1 LGFKLACG
9 TWPYMFPPYEAHP
22 YTLREVVRRLSK
34 LRFDGVELSGFK
46 PHAHPDLYPR
56 KGDRKD
62 LSAMIKAHKLELA
75 GYAADMG
82 GHAIASP
89 YSEVRSAYE
98 NEFEKSLRFCVDM
111 GIDAMRVDTVSG
123 YQGVLGVPYQE
134 AWKRV
139 VTMFKKCSRKA
150 DDAGVQLVWEFE
162 PGFMFNKPSE
172 VVKLVDEVNHPSFKV
187 MVDTCH
193 AHCCGIGLNQT
204 PPLDTVD
211 VPLSKIAAELIERL
225 KRRIGHVH
233 LVDSNNTLNPHNTST
248 HAPFG
253 RGIIDFDAVME
264 TVIGVGYSGWLSLDL
279 CFWPRAWEETEP
291 CKRFLDDLVSRHR

>member
-1 LGFKLACG
+1 LKFELACG
-9 TWPYMFPPYEAHP
+9 TWPYMFPPYDAHP
-22 YTLREVVRRLSK
+22 YTLEEVVGRLSELK
-34 LRFDGVELSGFK
+34 FDGVELSGFK
-46 PHAHPDLYPR
+46 PHAHPDLYPKR
-56 KGDRKD
+56 PDRKD
-62 LSAMIKAHKLELA
+62 LASMIDAHKLGLA

-89 YSEVRSAYE
+89 YPDVRSAYE
-98 NEFEKSLRFCVDM
+98 REFEKSLQFCADM

-123 YQGVLGVPYQE
+123 YQGVPGVSYQE

-139 VTMFKKCSRKA
+139 VEMFRKCSRKA
-150 DDAGVQLVWEFE
+150 DDTGVQLVWEFE

-172 VVKLVDEVNHPSFKV
+172 VVRLVDEVSHPGFKV

-193 AHCCGIGLNQT
+193 AHCCGVGLNQT
-204 PPLDTVD
+204 PPLDIVD
-211 VPLSKIAAELIERL
+211 VPMSRIAAELIDRL
-225 KRRIGHVH
+225 KVRIGHVH

-253 RGIIDFDAVME
+253 KGVIDFDAVMKA
-264 TVIGVGYSGWLSLDL
+264 VIDAGYSGWLSLDL

-291 CKRFLDDLVSRHR
+291 CKKFLDELVSRHG

>member
-1 LGFKLACG
+1 MGFKLACG
-9 TWPYMFPPYEAHP
+9 TWPYMFPPYDARP
-22 YTLREVVRRLSK
+22 YTLKEVVKRLSK

-46 PHAHPDLYPR
+46 PHAHPDLYP
-56 KGDRKD
+56 KKVDRKD
-62 LSAMIKAHKLELA
+62 LSAMIKAHKLGLG

-89 YSEVRSAYE
+89 YSDVRSAYE
-98 NEFEKSLRFCVDM
+98 KEFEKSLRFCVDM

-139 VTMFKKCSRKA
+139 VSMFKKCSRKA
-150 DDAGVQLVWEFE
+150 GDAGVQLVWEFE

-172 VVKLVDEVNHPSFKV
+172 VVRLVDEVNHPSFKV

-204 PPLDTVD
+204 PPLDIVD
-211 VPLSKIAAELIERL
+211 APLSKIAAELIERL
-225 KRRIGHVH
+225 KGKIGHVH

-253 RGIIDFDAVME
+253 KGIIDFDAVMKAI
-264 TVIGVGYSGWLSLDL
+264 IGVGYSGWLSLDL
-279 CFWPRAWEETEP
+279 CFWPRAWEETGP
-291 CKRFLDDLVSRHR
+291 CKKFLDDLVSRHR